1 MKSYTLE
8 DAVVT
13 MAEIFTVCDDSNT
26 ASEERLK
33 KIKKLI
39 LAFLERHK
47 AEGKPHE

>member
-13 MAEIFTVCDDSNT
+13 MAEIFTVCDDSGMNPDD
-26 ASEERLK
+26 
-33 KIKKLI
+33 KIKKTKNLI
-39 LAFLERHK
+39 IGFLERHR